1 MLLEELLSRFR
12 ALGITGAEWA
22 QESGVSHSIIMK
34 ISSGDRDNI
43 LLLTFEKLL
52 LAVQRFE
59 AGKNKTE
66 PWRGR
71 K

>member
-1 MLLEELLSRFR
+1 MILLQELLSRFR
-12 ALGITGAEWA
+12 ALGITGAEWSA
-22 QESGVSHSIIMK
+22 ESGISHSIIMK

-59 AGKNKTE
+59 MGENKTI
-66 PWRGR
+66 PWR
-71 K
+71 KK